1 MTGLRLNEDWD
12 YRLSLNYRD
21 QNSNIGKSN
30 KTFASGF
37 DMPVNNRFSVGEFV
51 INNNSIN
58 SSLNTFNLM
67 LSGAYR
73 ITRRNDNRY
82 DRHNLSVGLQAGLL
96 QQSANQNNFLYDSQY
111 SSTSLSG
118 FDASLPSG
126 ENLTKTNTFNFDANM
141 GVYYKFVDKN
151 KKYAPFG
158 GFSIYHL
165 TRPNQSYT
173 PMYSAIPMRFTL
185 QGGCLYTINETFS
198 VLPQFLYM
206 DQANVKN
213 INIGVLGYEK
223 IRCTDYQI
231 MLGAAWRNTDA
242 VIIHAGLK
250 YKTYNFRVSYDIAT
264 NYLKQYGN
272 RGIELS
278 LVLTFKKKISKQDL
292 VATLIINPDTSLH
305 LKTPVTLP
313 LPEMKNP
320 PKLDTTSAK
329 PINKDSAA
337 TLIKSKKSLPKTTPS
352 TINDSAKNGTVD
364 SSVILLKPK
373 KTLPVVLPKVKDS
386 AKSGIPV
393 KPFARDSSSTSAT
406 SEKIILT
413 PTIVKDSAKSSFN
426 TNPII
431 LDSTATL
438 SQPEKKGLSPLSAP
452 VRDSAKSSFN
462 TKSIILDSTATLS
475 QSEKTVPPTLSIKK
489 DSTKLTFPP
498 FDSTAIL
505 KKNNGAL
512 PASLQPNKLLK
523 SKNARYLFPAYRF
536 WTK

>member
-1 MTGLRLNEDWD
+1 MHWL
-12 YRLSLNYRD
+12 
-21 QNSNIGKSN
+21 
-30 KTFASGF
+30 
-37 DMPVNNRFSVGEFV
+37 
-51 INNNSIN
+51 
-58 SSLNTFNLM
+58 
-67 LSGAYR
+67 
-73 ITRRNDNRY
+73 
-82 DRHNLSVGLQAGLL
+82 
-96 QQSANQNNFLYDSQY
+96 
-111 SSTSLSG
+111 
-118 FDASLPSG
+118 
-126 ENLTKTNTFNFDANM
+126 
-141 GVYYKFVDKN
+141 
-151 KKYAPFG
+151 
-158 GFSIYHL
+158 
-165 TRPNQSYT
+165 
-173 PMYSAIPMRFTL
+173 
-185 QGGCLYTINETFS
+185 
-198 VLPQFLYM
+198 
-206 DQANVKN
+206 
-213 INIGVLGYEK
+213 
-223 IRCTDYQI
+223 
-231 MLGAAWRNTDA
+231 
-242 VIIHAGLK
+242 
-250 YKTYNFRVSYDIAT
+250 
-264 NYLKQYGN
+264 
-272 RGIELS
+272 
-278 LVLTFKKKISKQDL
+278 
-292 VATLIINPDTSLH
+292 
-305 LKTPVTLP
+305 
-313 LPEMKNP
+313 
-320 PKLDTTSAK
+320 
-329 PINKDSAA
+329 
-337 TLIKSKKSLPKTTPS
+337 
-352 TINDSAKNGTVD
+352 
-364 SSVILLKPK
+364 ILLKPK